1 MDQEKIKSIYKLNV
15 LEDILEK
22 CEEDISKEI
31 TKLQVKE
38 ADDNINFLL
47 YTLGKSFV
55 SIREVIILCWAG
67 FPDGA
72 FSIARNIYEQLIIT
86 NYIEDNTKR
95 TSSEHILKRYNEDYF
110 YQRAKCL
117 KYEAQ
122 YMRKD
127 NEKIKEYQNVIDEL
141 KNHYGISR
149 MKDYWWVGSKESNFN
164 LLCESVIDNNKEME
178 SLLRLMHLM
187 YKRACLSLHASCMGN
202 RIRLG
207 SDCAGIDMGPWEK
220 GQENALFLSAA
231 SLIYIISVT
240 YQELGID
247 GREINES
254 LHELTKYYLS
264 LLGK

>member
-38 ADDNINFLL
+38 SDDNINFLL

-72 FSIARNIYEQLIIT
+72 LSIARNIYEQLIIT

-110 YQRAKCL
+110 YQRAKC
-117 KYEAQ
+117 
-122 YMRKD
+122 
-127 NEKIKEYQNVIDEL
+127 
-141 KNHYGISR
+141 
-149 MKDYWWVGSKESNFN
+149 
-164 LLCESVIDNNKEME
+164 
-178 SLLRLMHLM
+178 
-187 YKRACLSLHASCMGN
+187 
-202 RIRLG
+202 
-207 SDCAGIDMGPWEK
+207 
-220 GQENALFLSAA
+220 
-231 SLIYIISVT
+231 
-240 YQELGID
+240 
-247 GREINES
+247 
-254 LHELTKYYLS
+254 
-264 LLGK
+264 